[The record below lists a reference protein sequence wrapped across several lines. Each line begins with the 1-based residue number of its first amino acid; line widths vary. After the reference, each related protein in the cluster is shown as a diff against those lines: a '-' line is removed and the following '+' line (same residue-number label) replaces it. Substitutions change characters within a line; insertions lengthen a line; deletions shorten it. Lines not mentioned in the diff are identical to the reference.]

1 MKLSLKESVVEF
13 LAFSRTSGGPTR
25 ELSGFSAGEWEHSL
39 TWMDYS
45 GLALYF
51 LRAIQSHTD
60 WVPRFVLECLQNKL
74 GANLER
80 TAYMERQFA
89 FINRAFEEA
98 GVRYAAVKGFTLVPE
113 FCPEASLRHQSDLD
127 YLVNGPSLD
136 LACQVLEDIGYVLHK
151 EAQHEVTL
159 ILPHKEALIRIDEQY
174 NANTPHSVE
183 LHLTVG
189 ELRHLAWEEPQ
200 FLENAVKRAFQGSA
214 FCSLPDD
221 DTFVLQSIHAF
232 YHILDGW
239 IKLSWLYEI
248 GYFLEK
254 RATDSDLWQRISTRL
269 SDEPPLRE
277 AVAVVVSL
285 AAQFFRARIPFTV
298 NRWVEEIRPTVRMW
312 IEKYSRP
319 WVFGHNLLEDEYAW
333 FPTRKLVLFLYGQYV
348 PDSGNWRSV
357 LSRRLL
363 ALRGIDKAMR
373 RITRDSSAQR
383 WQTSQL
389 NAREFWKIPYHIG
402 ANLRYLWEL
411 PRWWLLTRPSSL
423 TGSNYIPPRGSP
435 NFEQK

>member
-1 MKLSLKESVVEF
+1 VKRILEESVVEF
-13 LAFSRTSGGPTR
+13 LGFSLTGRCPTP
-25 ELSGFSAGEWEHSL
+25 ELAGFSADEWEHCL

-51 LRAIQSHTD
+51 LRAIQRHTD
-60 WVPRFVLECLQNKL
+60 WIPGFVLERLLNRH

-80 TAYMERQFA
+80 TAYMERQFV
-89 FINRAFEEA
+89 FVNRAFEDA
-98 GVRYAAVKGFTLVPE
+98 GVRYAAVKGLTLVPE

-127 YLVNGPSLD
+127 YLVNGPSLH

-151 EAQHEVTL
+151 EAQHEVIL
-159 ILPHKEALIRIDEQY
+159 ILPFNGGLGRIDEQY
-174 NANTPHSVE
+174 NAKTPHSVE
-183 LHLTVG
+183 LHLTIG

-200 FLENAVKRAFQGSA
+200 FLENAVKRVFQGSA
-214 FCSLPDD
+214 FCGLRDD

-254 RATDSDLWQRISTRL
+254 RATDSDLWQRISGRL
-269 SDEPPLRE
+269 SGEPLLRE

-285 AAQFFRARIPFTV
+285 ASQFFRARIPVTV

-312 IEKYSRP
+312 IENYSRP
-319 WVFGHNLLEDEYAW
+319 WVLGHNLVDDYAW
-333 FPTRKLVLFLYGQYV
+333 FPTSKLVLFLYQQYV
-348 PDSGNWRSV
+348 PDRGTWRSV

-363 ALRGIDKAMR
+363 ALKGIDQAMR
-373 RITRDSSAQR
+373 RITRHSSAQQ
-383 WQTSQL
+383 WQTSRVS
-389 NAREFWKIPYHIG
+389 AREFWKIPYHLG

-411 PRWWLLTRPSSL
+411 PRWCLLARNSTRTSRNS
-423 TGSNYIPPRGSP
+423 IPPGSP
-435 NFEQK
+435 HFEQK